1 MKAFR
6 IIGRSIRDA
15 FKSVFRNF
23 SLSMASILCAT
34 ITLLVVSISLV
45 IAANVRNAT
54 KDLEHELSIVVY
66 VEKSAT
72 KEDTDYL
79 NNQIEKIENVKK
91 VVFKSKDEWKLEMSE
106 YNSSFGTVFENY
118 SNNPLLDSFIVT
130 VDDVSSL
137 AKTTEE
143 IRKLEKVESANYG
156 ESAID
161 TIVSVF
167 DVVENATIV
176 IVIALIFVTA
186 FLISNTIKLTIYSRR
201 EEIEIMRLVGASN
214 IAIKLP
220 FVVEGFIIGILG
232 SLIPIIVTI
241 YGYIIAFE
249 KLNGHILTDIIM
261 LIKPYYF
268 VFYVGGVVILLG
280 AVIGM
285 FGSLNAVRKYL
296 KIWLE
301 NYV

>member
-6 IIGRSIRDA
+6 IFGRSIRDA

-34 ITLLVVSISLV
+34 ITLLVVAISLV

-66 VEKSAT
+66 LEKSAT
-72 KEDTDYL
+72 KEDTEIL
-79 NNQIEKIENVKK
+79 ESEIKKIDNVSK
-91 VVFKSKDEWKLEMSE
+91 VVYKSKDEWKLEMSE

-118 SNNPLLDSFIVT
+118 SDNPLLDSFTVT
-130 VDDVSSL
+130 VNDVKDL

-161 TIVSVF
+161 TIVGVF
-167 DVVENATIV
+167 DVVENTTIV
-176 IVIALIFVTA
+176 IVIALVFVTA
-186 FLISNTIKLTIYSRR
+186 FLITNTIKLTIYSRR

-220 FVVEGFIIGILG
+220 FVIEGFVIGLLG
-232 SLIPIIVTI
+232 SLIPVILVI
-241 YGYIIAFE
+241 YGYIIAYE

-261 LIKPYYF
+261 LIKPMYF
-268 VFYVGGVVILLG
+268 VFYVGGIVMILG
-280 AVIGM
+280 AIMGM
-285 FGSLNAVRKYL
+285 LGSLNAVRKYL
-296 KIWLE
+296 KI
-301 NYV
+301 

>member
-186 FLISNTIKLTIYSRR
+186 FLITNTIKLTIYSRR

-296 KIWLE
+296 KI
-301 NYV
+301 

>member
-186 FLISNTIKLTIYSRR
+186 FLITNTIKLTIYSRR